1 MSVAE
6 ANTEALLCAN
16 RPGFSRATS
25 TSPRKCTLTFWS
37 CLQCLEVAGLCYL
50 TLGVVLQ
57 VTGVG
62 YNGQGEVLLNGEV
75 IHGFS
80 CQSISKIVEVRSFVS
95 QLRSS
100 H

>member
-1 MSVAE
+1 MCLWLKQTLKPCSVLQQSDI
-6 ANTEALLCAN
+6 NTL
-16 RPGFSRATS
+16 